1 MEKITIDQVSTR
13 IASGTLAF
21 LLFFQS
27 VYPVNAGVVA
37 FQAPRTQITYSPV
50 VKEINNTLSTPEFPG
65 EGQGGPDQP
74 EVQSFTPIGTTDMVD
89 PFTGDF
95 SYNIPLMDVDGYPI
109 NMAYSGGV
117 TMDQESSWIGLGWN
131 LNPGVVNRSMR
142 GLPDDFN
149 GQDSVKKNMN
159 LKEHVNLMTN
169 LGSYYPEI
177 FGFSSN
183 QAQDL
188 LGYVSLSYDSYKGL
202 MASIVGLGA
211 QGRIPKKPDSKFF
224 IDLGFYDGQLSVNPT
239 CVLGSKSTMSGGL
252 NFNTSE
258 GLKVSQI
265 SASRNFSHK
274 SNSNVANYFSRFSST
289 FNIPQGMQVTPSI
302 SMPRNSYSGK
312 IKFPISGNT
321 FLGMSNFKK
330 IDLDFNI
337 DWLKDKH
344 ISVPAYGYLNLNL
357 AQDNDSAMIDF
368 YRENDGAYTKRTPCL
383 PIATL
388 TYDIFS
394 VSGQGISGSYR
405 PLRNE
410 VGTVFDRKTNEIGI
424 KTNVDFEFAMGNVSE
439 NGADMKVNSSI
450 VTSGIWNDRFN
461 DAADKLK
468 FEEKNVQFVEA
479 NESSMIKDYQHFLD
493 IGAGLPV
500 HFTLQSA
507 RKISDTLITNQG
519 ARIAPI
525 DFKREISNNRNQL
538 VSTLT
543 NVEIKSG
550 MGIQEL
556 NQSAYALNH
565 PEVDH
570 HIGQFTVLNTEGARY
585 VYGIAAYNT
594 IQKDVSFNVGQN
606 ALSVATHP
614 HCNNGFVQYVAG
626 ADNSVDNKK
635 GIDHFFSEEIK
646 PAYSHSF
653 LLTSVLN
660 ADYVDADQIQGPS
673 KGDLGSYL
681 IFDYKKVDE
690 YKWRNP
696 EGYHQANYTE
706 GFQSDIM
713 DDKGHYTYG
722 EKELWYVNEVKSKNH
737 VAVFYTSDRKDAASV
752 NDENGGINLTGAK
765 MQQLDSISLFTSP
778 DYEANGANATS
789 LKTVHFKYSYQL
801 CGNYKNQVNPGDGKL
816 TLDAVYF
823 TFQDSR
829 KGKHSK
835 YVFHYGEKFVN
846 GQVVQ
851 VINPDY
857 QMKNVDRWNNYKPSG
872 TCSGDVITDPLRSI
886 DYPYTSLNYAD
897 AQNSAIAWNLTS
909 IELPSGATIQ
919 IDYESDAYAYVQHKR
934 ANNMLRIIAAE
945 NCSHIGINPLIE
957 TSGAVSIS
965 QPTKPN
971 GYLYLE
977 LMPDPNNSGLFIED
991 VTQYLEPGQMVY
1003 YKALVNFNLFSVNQN
1018 VTNGV
1023 DNYDFVPGYAML
1035 SKDMSD
1041 FVIVT
1046 LPNGQ
1051 KALRVKFESQSINDI
1066 QLPLYNPISVSAVQ
1080 FARLNLSQCIF
1091 PSNSQLTNQTGFVNI
1106 IQNTIASALSMSQYL
1121 SSPNMYYYNL
1131 GMGKKIVLNKS
1142 WVRLQN
1148 PNKNK
1153 FGGGHRVRQIRIYDA
1168 WNVMTS
1174 NQMPEYYYGQTYE
1187 YNQEDGSSSGVAS
1200 YEPAMG
1206 SDENPFKTPISND
1219 MKNFL
1224 APDIR
1229 NYQETPFGEQFFPA
1243 PIVGYSKVVV
1253 KNIRR
1258 DDVKKSATGMVVHEF
1273 YTAKDFP
1280 TIVERTDKDRKP
1292 GYIPISAYF
1301 FNYYLSRELAT
1312 QGFVVETNDM
1322 HGKQKNQSVYQENNS
1337 TPISTVEYYYQME
1350 SLSMLDAQPGVNE
1363 PNAIS
1368 YHLINK
1374 VPVIYSNG
1382 NNGESMKGI
1391 VYEAVADSR
1400 KFNTKDITAEVQ
1412 ANLTM
1417 CSPPSIIVPTIFP
1430 SVKYSESNF
1439 RSHTFVKVIE
1449 RFGVLKETIATDL
1462 GSKVSTKDLAYDAE
1476 TGSVLLTQT
1485 KTDFNDDVYSFT
1497 FPAHWYYTGMGMA
1510 CINIGV
1516 EDSSMNFINGGC
1528 GINIGDNKFISGDEV
1543 SIYDS
1548 INMSYVKGWVVD
1560 ACATGIQVKLFDGTP
1575 LSGANLRLKVLRSGR
1590 RNLQNTPIGTVV
1602 LRANPLENIH
1612 ENIFTKVLQASAV
1625 EYSDDWKTFCECFLD
1640 STNNSITG
1648 NPYVLGNKG
1657 IWRPKASY
1665 VHLSGRSQTK
1675 ENNNTNIRE
1684 DGMFTS
1690 FNPFYRY
1697 QNNWM
1702 IDRQNWTYTSSVVD
1716 FSPFGQALETI
1727 DALKRYSSSV
1737 YGYNQ
1742 TLPVAVAANSRYRQ
1756 LGFDGFE
1763 DYAFQNCSDNHFRL
1777 GNSSLVYNE
1786 AHSGHYSVKV
1796 SQNDPIELS
1805 VVLNNTCEE
1814 KECDIETQILTS
1826 SNGEGSAVYE
1836 ITPVGSNAPFTLNY
1850 EIIAGAPIVG
1860 LTSSGLGLSIQKTTN
1875 GSDQIKI
1882 IITDQKGCQKI
1893 INL

>member
-37 FQAPRTQITYSPV
+37 FQAPPTQITYSPV
-50 VKEINNTLSTPEFPG
+50 DKEINNTLSTPEFPG

-109 NMAYSGGV
+109 NMAYSAGV

-159 LKEHVNLMTN
+159 LKENIHITPNLSN
-169 LGSYYPEI
+169 YYEI
-177 FGFSSN
+177 FGLSTN
-183 QAQDL
+183 QNL
-188 LGYVSLSYDSYKGL
+188 LDHVSLSYDNYKGL
-202 MASIVGLGA
+202 MASIVGVGFKS
-211 QGRIPKKPDSKFF
+211 RIPKKEDSKFF
-224 IDLGFYDGQLSVNPT
+224 IDLGFCDGQLSVNPT
-239 CVLGSKSTMSGGL
+239 CVFGSKSTLSGGL

-258 GLKVSQI
+258 GLKISQI

-289 FNIPQGMQVTPSI
+289 FNFPQGMQVTPSI
-302 SMPRNSYSGK
+302 SMPRNSYSGNFK
-312 IKFPISGNT
+312 MTFSGLMNSGNDK
-321 FLGMSNFKK
+321 FKNFD
-330 IDLDFNI
+330 IDFSVN
-337 DWLKDKH
+337 WLKEKQ

-383 PIATL
+383 PIAAL

-394 VSGQGISGSYR
+394 VSGQGVSGSYR

-410 VGTVFDRKTNEIGI
+410 VGTVFDRKVNELGI
-424 KTNVDFEFAMGNVSE
+424 KTDIGLEFGLGNLSE
-439 NGADMKVNSSI
+439 IGTDLNVNSSN
-450 VTSGIWNDRFN
+450 VSSGIWKDRFN
-461 DAADKLK
+461 GVANKLK
-468 FEEKNVQFVEA
+468 FQENNVQFVEA

-519 ARIAPI
+519 ARIAPN

-606 ALSVATHP
+606 ALSGANHP
-614 HCNNGFVQYVAG
+614 HCNNGFVQYAAG
-626 ADNSVDNKK
+626 VDNSVDNKK

-706 GFQSDIM
+706 GFQSDIL

-737 VAVFYTSDRKDAASV
+737 VAVFYTSDRKDAVSV

-816 TLDAVYF
+816 TLDTVYF

-872 TCSGDVITDPLRSI
+872 TCYGDVITDPLRSI
-886 DYPYTSLNYAD
+886 DYPYSSLNYTD

-909 IELPSGATIQ
+909 IELPSGSTIQ
-919 IDYESDAYAYVQHKR
+919 VDYESDAYAYVQHKR
-934 ANNMLRIIAAE
+934 ANNMLRIIGAE
-945 NCSHIGINPLIE
+945 DCNSGNNPVIA

-965 QPTKPN
+965 DPLNPN
-971 GYLYLE
+971 RYLYLE
-977 LMPDPNNSGLFIED
+977 LMPDPNHAGSFIED
-991 VTQYLEPGQMVY
+991 VNQYLEPGQLVY
-1003 YKALVNFNLFSVNQN
+1003 YKALVNFNLFAVNQYS
-1018 VTNGV
+1018 TNGI
-1023 DNYDFVPGYAML
+1023 DNYDFVPGYAEL
-1035 SKDMSD
+1035 SENIND

-1051 KALRVKFESQSINDI
+1051 KALRVKFKDQSIYDL
-1066 QLPLYNPISVSAVQ
+1066 QSPQYNPITVSAVQ

-1091 PSNSQLTNQTGFVNI
+1091 PTNSQFSTSSGLFDIVQSTV
-1106 IQNTIASALSMSQYL
+1106 ASALSMPQYL
-1121 SSPNMYYYNL
+1121 TGPNMYYYSI
-1131 GMGKKIVLNKS
+1131 GMGRKIVLNKS

-1168 WNVMTS
+1168 WDVMTN

-1200 YEPAMG
+1200 YEPGMG
-1206 SDENPFKTPISND
+1206 NDENPFKTPIAND
-1219 MKNFL
+1219 IKNFL

-1229 NYQETPFGEQFFPA
+1229 NYQETPFGEQFFPS

-1253 KNIRR
+1253 KNIHR
-1258 DDVKKSATGMVVHEF
+1258 DDVKKSATGKVVHEF

-1280 TIVERTDKDRKP
+1280 TIVERTDKNRKP

-1301 FNYYLSRELAT
+1301 FNFVLTRELAT

-1322 HGKQKNQSVYQENNS
+1322 HGKQKKQSVYQENNS
-1337 TPISTVEYYYQME
+1337 TPISTVEYHYQTE
-1350 SLSMLDAQPGVNE
+1350 SLSMVDAQPGVNE

-1382 NNGESMKGI
+1382 SNGESMKGI
-1391 VYEAVADSR
+1391 VYEAVADAR
-1400 KFNTKDITAEVQ
+1400 KFNSRNISAGGQ
-1412 ANLTM
+1412 FNINFL
-1417 CSPPSIIVPTIFP
+1417 SPPIIVPTVFP
-1430 SVKYSESNF
+1430 SVTYSESNF

-1510 CINIGV
+1510 CINTGV
-1516 EDSSMNFINGGC
+1516 EDSNMNFINGAC
-1528 GINIGDNKFISGDEV
+1528 GINFGDNKFISGDEV

-1560 ACATGIQVKLFDGTP
+1560 ACATGIHVKLVDGTP

-1602 LRANPLENIH
+1602 LRENPLENIH

-1777 GNSSLVYNE
+1777 GNSALVYNE

-1826 SNGEGSAVYE
+1826 STGEGSAVYE

>member
-27 VYPVNAGVVA
+27 VYPVNAGVVHLIS
-37 FQAPRTQITYSPV
+37 PRTLITYSPV
-50 VKEINNTLSTPEFPG
+50 DKEINNSLSIPEFPG

-109 NMAYSGGV
+109 NMAYSAGV

-149 GQDSVKKNMN
+149 GLDSVKKNMN
-159 LKEHVNLMTN
+159 LKEHVNISTN
-169 LGSYYPEI
+169 LGSYHPEI
-177 FGFSSN
+177 FGFSGN
-183 QAQDL
+183 QAENL
-188 LGYVSLSYDSYKGL
+188 LGHVTLNYDSYKGL
-202 MASIVGLGA
+202 MSSIVGFGLMGK
-211 QGRIPKKPDSKFF
+211 IPNKKDAKFY
-224 IDLGFYDGQLSVNPT
+224 IELGFVDGQLSLTPG
-239 CVLGSKSTMSGGL
+239 CVFNSKSTLSGGI
-252 NFNTSE
+252 NFNMSE
-258 GLKVSQI
+258 GI
-265 SASRNFSHK
+265 SLSNISNKRNSFNAKKSMIANGFST
-274 SNSNVANYFSRFSST
+274 FTST
-289 FNIPQGMQVTPSI
+289 FNFPQGIQVTPTI
-302 SMPRNSYSGK
+302 SMPRNSFSGS
-312 IKFPISGNT
+312 IKLPVMGNT
-321 FLGMSNFKK
+321 FLGSTILKK
-330 IDLDFNI
+330 IDVDFNI

-344 ISVPAYGYLNLNL
+344 VSVPAFGYLHLNL
-357 AQDNDSAMIDF
+357 AQENDSAMIDF

-383 PIATL
+383 PIAAL

-394 VSGQGISGSYR
+394 VSGQGVSGSYR

-424 KTNVDFEFAMGNVSE
+424 KTNVDYEFAIGNVSE
-439 NGADMKVNSSI
+439 QGADMKVNSS
-450 VTSGIWNDRFN
+450 VVNSGIWNDHFN
-461 DAADKLK
+461 GPMDKLK
-468 FEEKNVQFVEA
+468 FEESNIQFVEA

-493 IGAGLPV
+493 IGGGLPV
-500 HFTLQSA
+500 HFTIQSA

-519 ARIAPI
+519 SRIAPNN
-525 DFKREISNNRNQL
+525 FKREISNNRNQL

-543 NVEIKSG
+543 NAEIKNG
-550 MGIQEL
+550 LGIQEL
-556 NQSAYALNH
+556 NPTAYAWNH
-565 PEVDH
+565 AEVDH
-570 HIGQFTVLNTEGARY
+570 HIGQLTVLNTEGGRY

-594 IQKDVSFNVGQN
+594 IQKDVSFNVGQF
-606 ALSVATHP
+606 ALSVANYP
-614 HCNNGFVQYVAG
+614 HCNDGFVEYQAG
-626 ADNSVDNKK
+626 LDNSDKNKQ

-660 ADYVDADQIQGPS
+660 SDYVDADQIQGPS

-681 IFDYKKVDE
+681 IFEYKKMDN

-696 EGYHQANYTE
+696 EGVNQANYTE
-706 GFQSDIM
+706 GFQSDKL

-722 EKELWYVNEVKSKNH
+722 EKELWYVKEVKSKNH
-737 VAVFYTSDRKDAASV
+737 VAVFYTSNRHDASSV
-752 NDENGGINLTGAK
+752 YDENGGVNLNGTK
-765 MQQLDSISLFTSP
+765 MQRLDSIKLFTLP
-778 DYEANGANATS
+778 DYEINGSNATS
-789 LKTVHFKYSYQL
+789 LKTVHFEYSYHL
-801 CGNYKNQVNPGDGKL
+801 CPNYKNQDISGDGKL
-816 TLDAVYF
+816 TLESVYF
-823 TFQDSR
+823 TFQDSK

-835 YVFHYGEKFVN
+835 YVFQYGEKFVN
-846 GQVVQ
+846 GQVVT
-851 VINPDY
+851 VVNPDY
-857 QMKNVDRWNNYKPSG
+857 NMKNIDRWNNYKPSG
-872 TCSGDVITDPLRSI
+872 LCYGDIISDPLRSI
-886 DYPYTSLNYAD
+886 DYPYTSLNYED

-909 IELPSGATIQ
+909 IQLPSGATIQ
-919 IDYESDAYAYVQHKR
+919 VDYESDAYAYVQHKR

-945 NCSHIGINPLIE
+945 DCNSGSNPVIA

-965 QPTKPN
+965 DPSNPN
-971 GYLYLE
+971 RYLYVE
-977 LMPDPNNSGLFIED
+977 LMPDPNHSGFFIED

-1003 YKALVNFNLFSVNQN
+1003 YKALVNFNLFGVNQYS
-1018 VTNGV
+1018 TNGI
-1023 DNYDFVPGYAML
+1023 DNYDFVPGYAEL
-1035 SKDMSD
+1035 SENIND

-1046 LPNGQ
+1046 LPTGQ
-1051 KALRVKFESQSINDI
+1051 KALRIKFKDQSIYDL
-1066 QLPLYNPISVSAVQ
+1066 QSPQYNPITVSSVQ

-1091 PSNSQLTNQTGFVNI
+1091 PTNSQFSTSSGLFDIVESTV
-1106 IQNTIASALSMSQYL
+1106 ASALSMPQYL
-1121 SSPNMYYYNL
+1121 TGPNMYYYSA
-1131 GMGKKIVLNKS
+1131 GMGRKIVLNKS

-1153 FGGGHRVRQIRIYDA
+1153 FGGGHRVKQIRIYDA
-1168 WNVMTS
+1168 WDVMTN
-1174 NQMPEYYYGQTYE
+1174 NQMSEFYYGQTYE
-1187 YNQEDGSSSGVAS
+1187 YLQEDSTSSGVAS
-1200 YEPAMG
+1200 YEPSIG
-1206 SDENPFKTPISND
+1206 SDENPFKTAIANNV
-1219 MKNFL
+1219 KNYL

-1243 PIVGYSKVVV
+1243 PIVGYSNVTV
-1253 KNIRR
+1253 KNIQR
-1258 DDVKKSATGMVVHEF
+1258 DQVTKSATGKVVHQF

-1280 TIVERTDKDRKP
+1280 TIVDRTNKERKH

-1301 FNYYLSRELAT
+1301 FNFSLTRELAS

-1322 HGKQKNQSVYQENNS
+1322 HGKQKKQSVYQENNS
-1337 TPISTVEYYYQME
+1337 TPISSVEYHYQTE
-1350 SLSMLDAQPGVNE
+1350 MLNMVDAEPGVNE
-1363 PNAIS
+1363 PNVIS
-1368 YHLINK
+1368 YHLVNK
-1374 VPVIYSNG
+1374 VPVIFSNG

-1400 KFNTKDITAEVQ
+1400 KFNTKNITAEVQ

-1417 CSPPSIIVPTIFP
+1417 CSPPSIIVPSIFP
-1430 SVKYSESNF
+1430 SVTYNESNF
-1439 RSHTFVKVIE
+1439 RSHVFVKVIE

-1497 FPAHWYYTGMGMA
+1497 FPAHWYYKGMGMA
-1510 CINIGV
+1510 CFNTGIEQNNL
-1516 EDSSMNFINGGC
+1516 NFINGGC
-1528 GINIGDNKFISGDEV
+1528 AISYGNNQFISGDEV
-1543 SIYDS
+1543 SIYDP
-1548 INMSYVKGWVVD
+1548 NNLTYVKGWVVD
-1560 ACATGIQVKLFDGTP
+1560 ACATGIQVKLVDGTP
-1575 LSGANLRLKVLRSGR
+1575 LSGANLSLKVLRSGR
-1590 RNLQNTPIGTVV
+1590 RNLQNTPIGTLV

-1640 STNNSITG
+1640 SNNNSITG

-1675 ENNNTNIRE
+1675 VNNNTNIRE

-1777 GNSSLVYNE
+1777 GNSALVYNE

-1826 SNGEGSAVYE
+1826 STGEGSAVYE

>member
-37 FQAPRTQITYSPV
+37 FQAPITHFTNSPV
-50 VKEINNTLSTPEFPG
+50 DKERNNTLSTPEFPG

-109 NMAYSGGV
+109 NMAYSAGV

-159 LKEHVNLMTN
+159 LKEHVNVTPNISGYHELFGLNTDDIPN
-169 LGSYYPEI
+169 FLGHVAL
-177 FGFSSN
+177 N
-183 QAQDL
+183 
-188 LGYVSLSYDSYKGL
+188 YDNYKGL
-202 MASIVGLGA
+202 MASIVGIGKEGKIPLG
-211 QGRIPKKPDSKFF
+211 KDDKFF
-224 IDLGFYDGQLSVNPT
+224 IDWGFIDGQLSVKPS
-239 CVLGSKSTMSGGL
+239 CAFGSKSTLSGGI

-258 GLKVSQI
+258 GIKLRGIGS
-265 SASRNFSHK
+265 SRNFGNK
-274 SNSNVANYFSRFSST
+274 INSNKANDYSRFSST
-289 FNIPQGMQVTPSI
+289 FNFPQGMQVNPSLT
-302 SMPRNSYSGK
+302 MPRNSFSGS
-312 IKFPISGNT
+312 FNSSISGYTNT
-321 FLGMSNFKK
+321 GAIQTKK
-330 IDLDFNI
+330 VSVSFNI
-337 DWLKDKH
+337 DWLKEKQ
-344 ISVPAYGYLNLNL
+344 ISVPAYGYLNLHKS
-357 AQDNDSAMIDF
+357 QDNDSAMTDF

-394 VSGQGISGSYR
+394 VSGQGVSGSYR

-410 VGTVFDRKTNEIGI
+410 VGTVFDRKTNEKGISTNIGL
-424 KTNVDFEFAMGNVSE
+424 EFGLGSLSE
-439 NGADMKVNSSI
+439 IGTDLNVNSSN
-450 VTSGIWNDRFN
+450 VSSGIWNDRFN
-461 DAADKLK
+461 GATDKLK
-468 FEEKNVQFVEA
+468 FQESNVQFVEA

-493 IGAGLPV
+493 IGADLPV
-500 HFTLQSA
+500 HFKIQSA
-507 RKISDTLITNQG
+507 RKITDELVTNQG
-519 ARIAPI
+519 VLLAP
-525 DFKREISNNRNQL
+525 DNFKRETSNNRNQL
-538 VSTLT
+538 VSTLS
-543 NVEIKSG
+543 NAEIKSG
-550 MGIQEL
+550 LGIQEL
-556 NQSAYALNH
+556 NQSAYAWNH

-570 HIGQFTVLNTEGARY
+570 HIGQFSVLNTDGGRY

-606 ALSVATHP
+606 ALTATNFP
-614 HCNNGFVQYVAG
+614 HCNDGFVQYNPG
-626 ADNSVDNKK
+626 ADNSIDNQQ

-681 IFDYKKVDE
+681 IFDYKKIDK

-696 EGYHQANYTE
+696 EAENKANYTE
-706 GFQSDIM
+706 GFQSDIL

-737 VAVFYTSDRKDAASV
+737 VAVFYTSDRKDAVSV
-752 NDENGGINLTGAK
+752 TDENGGIDSNGAK
-765 MQQLDSISLFTSP
+765 MQQLDSIALFTTP

-789 LKTVHFKYSYQL
+789 LKTVHFIYSYEL

-816 TLDAVYF
+816 TLDTVYF

-835 YVFHYGEKFVN
+835 YVFHYGEKFLN

-851 VINPDY
+851 EINPDY
-857 QMKNVDRWNNYKPSG
+857 QMKDIDRWNNYKPSG
-872 TCSGDVITDPLRSI
+872 SCYGDVIADPLRSM

-897 AQNSAIAWNLTS
+897 AQISAIAWNLTS
-909 IELPSGATIQ
+909 IQLPSGATIQ
-919 IDYESDAYAYVQHKR
+919 VDYESDAYAYVQHKR

-945 NCSHIGINPLIE
+945 NCSHIGVNPLIE

-965 QPTKPN
+965 QPIKPN

-977 LMPDPNNSGLFIED
+977 LMPDPTNTSLFIED
-991 VTQYLEPGQMVY
+991 VTQYLEPGQLVY
-1003 YKALVNFNLFSVNQN
+1003 YKALVNFNLFSVNQYS
-1018 VTNGV
+1018 TNGI
-1023 DNYDFVPGYAML
+1023 DNYDFVPGYAKL
-1035 SKDMSD
+1035 SKDMND
-1041 FVIVT
+1041 FAIVT

-1091 PSNSQLTNQTGFVNI
+1091 PTNSQFSSQSGI
-1106 IQNTIASALSMSQYL
+1106 IDIVQSTVASALSMPQYL
-1121 SSPNMYYYNL
+1121 TSPNMYYYNL

-1153 FGGGHRVRQIRIYDA
+1153 FGGGHRVKQIRIYDA
-1168 WNVMTS
+1168 WDVMTN

-1187 YNQEDGSSSGVAS
+1187 YTQEDGSSSGVAS
-1200 YEPAMG
+1200 YEPAIG
-1206 SDENPFKTPISND
+1206 SDENPFKTPISNNV
-1219 MKNFL
+1219 KNFL

-1253 KNIRR
+1253 KNIQREL
-1258 DDVKKSATGMVVHEF
+1258 VTKSATGKVVHEF

-1280 TIVERTDKDRKP
+1280 TIVQRTDKDRKP
-1292 GYIPISAYF
+1292 GYLPIYSYF
-1301 FNYYLSRELAT
+1301 LNYYLTKELAT

-1322 HGKQKNQSVYQENNS
+1322 HGKQKKQSVYQENNS
-1337 TPISTVEYYYQME
+1337 TPISTVEYHYQSE
-1350 SLSMLDAQPGVNE
+1350 PLSMADANPGVNE

-1368 YHLINK
+1368 RHLINK
-1374 VPVIYSNG
+1374 VPVIFANG

-1391 VYEAVADSR
+1391 VYEAVADAR
-1400 KFNTKDITAEVQ
+1400 KFNSRNISAGGEF
-1412 ANLTM
+1412 NINFL
-1417 CSPPSIIVPTIFP
+1417 SPPVIVPTVFP
-1430 SVKYSESNF
+1430 SVTYTESNF

-1485 KTDFNDDVYSFT
+1485 KTNFNDDVYSFT
-1497 FPAHWYYTGMGMA
+1497 FPAHWYYKGMGMA
-1510 CINIGV
+1510 CLNTGIEV
-1516 EDSSMNFINGGC
+1516 KHLNFINGGC
-1528 GINIGDNKFISGDEV
+1528 GINNGNSMFVSGDEV
-1543 SIYDS
+1543 SIYDP
-1548 INMSYVKGWVVD
+1548 INLSHVKGWVVD
-1560 ACATGIQVKLFDGTP
+1560 ACATGIQVILFDGTP

-1640 STNNSITG
+1640 TTNNSVTG

-1690 FNPFYRY
+1690 FNPFYKY

-1777 GNSSLVYNE
+1777 GNSALVYNE

-1796 SQNDPIELS
+1796 SQNEPIELS

-1826 SNGEGSAVYE
+1826 STGEGSAVYE
-1836 ITPVGSNAPFTLNY
+1836 IIPVGSNAPFTLNY
-1850 EIIAGAPIVG
+1850 EIIAGTPIVE

-1882 IITDQKGCQKI
+1882 IITDEKGCQKI

>member
-37 FQAPRTQITYSPV
+37 FQAPQTQITYSPV
-50 VKEINNTLSTPEFPG
+50 DKEINNTLSTPEFPG

-109 NMAYSGGV
+109 NMAYSAGV

-159 LKEHVNLMTN
+159 LKEHVNVTTSFN
-169 LGSYYPEI
+169 QENEI
-177 FGFSSN
+177 FGYNLNTPGENLVNHLALNFDN
-183 QAQDL
+183 
-188 LGYVSLSYDSYKGL
+188 YKGL
-202 MASIVGLGA
+202 MVSIVGIGLNGK
-211 QGRIPKKPDSKFF
+211 IPKDKDAKFSIELGF
-224 IDLGFYDGQLSVNPT
+224 IDGKLSVKPS
-239 CVLGSKSTMSGGL
+239 CVFGSKSTLSGGL

-258 GLKVSQI
+258 GIKFSAI

-274 SNSNVANYFSRFSST
+274 RTSNLANYFSRFNST
-289 FNIPQGMQVTPSI
+289 FNFPQGMQVTPSLT
-302 SMPRNSYSGK
+302 MPRNSFSGS
-312 IKFPISGNT
+312 FQSSISGVTNYGLT
-321 FLGMSNFKK
+321 QSKK
-330 IDLDFNI
+330 VSVSFSI
-337 DWLKDKH
+337 DWLKEKQ

-383 PIATL
+383 PIAAL

-394 VSGQGISGSYR
+394 VSGQGVSGSYR

-410 VGTVFDRKTNEIGI
+410 VGTVFDRKTNEIGVN
-424 KTNVDFEFAMGNVSE
+424 TNYGSEFAIGNISEQGIDINVSSSL
-439 NGADMKVNSSI
+439 VN
-450 VTSGIWNDRFN
+450 SGIWNDHLN
-461 DAADKLK
+461 EAADKLK
-468 FEEKNVQFVEA
+468 FQEKNVQFVEA

-500 HFTLQSA
+500 HFTVKSA

-519 ARIAPI
+519 ARIVPN

-556 NQSAYALNH
+556 NQSAYAWNH

-606 ALSVATHP
+606 ALSSANHP
-614 HCNNGFVQYVAG
+614 HCNNGFVQYAAG

-653 LLTSVLN
+653 LLSSVLN

-681 IFDYKKVDE
+681 IFDYKKVDK

-696 EGYHQANYTE
+696 EGYQQANYTE
-706 GFQSDIM
+706 GFQSDIL

-816 TLDAVYF
+816 TLDTVYF

-872 TCSGDVITDPLRSI
+872 TCYGDVITDPLRSI
-886 DYPYTSLNYAD
+886 DYPYSNLNYTD

-909 IELPSGATIQ
+909 IELPSGSTIQ
-919 IDYESDAYAYVQHKR
+919 VDYESDTYAYVQHKR
-934 ANNMLRIIAAE
+934 ANNMLRIIGAE
-945 NCSHIGINPLIE
+945 DCSSGNNPVIA

-965 QPTKPN
+965 HPSNPN
-971 GYLYLE
+971 RYLYVE
-977 LMPDPNNSGLFIED
+977 LMPDPNHAGSFIED
-991 VTQYLEPGQMVY
+991 VSQYLEPGQLVY
-1003 YKALVNFNLFSVNQN
+1003 YKALVNFNLFAVNQYS
-1018 VTNGV
+1018 TNGI
-1023 DNYDFVPGYAML
+1023 DNYDFVPGYAEL
-1035 SKDMSD
+1035 SENIND

-1051 KALRVKFESQSINDI
+1051 KALRVKFKDQSIFDL
-1066 QLPLYNPISVSAVQ
+1066 QSPQYNPIAVSAVQ

-1091 PSNSQLTNQTGFVNI
+1091 PTNSQFSTSSGLIDIVQSTV
-1106 IQNTIASALSMSQYL
+1106 ASALSIPQYL
-1121 SSPNMYYYNL
+1121 TGPNMYYYSM
-1131 GMGKKIVLNKS
+1131 GMGRKIVLNKS

-1168 WNVMTS
+1168 WDVMTN

-1187 YNQEDGSSSGVAS
+1187 YKQEDGSSSGVAS

-1219 MKNFL
+1219 IKNFL

-1253 KNIRR
+1253 KNIHR
-1258 DDVKKSATGMVVHEF
+1258 DDVKKSATGKVVHEF
-1273 YTAKDFP
+1273 YTAKEFP
-1280 TIVERTDKDRKP
+1280 TIVERTNKDRKS
-1292 GYIPISAYF
+1292 GYLPISAYF
-1301 FNYYLSRELAT
+1301 FNYFLSSELAS

-1322 HGKQKNQSVYQENNS
+1322 HGKQKKQSVYQENNS
-1337 TPISTVEYYYQME
+1337 TPISTVEYHYQSE
-1350 SLSMLDAQPGVNE
+1350 PLSMVDANPGVNE

-1368 YHLINK
+1368 RHLINK
-1374 VPVIYSNG
+1374 VPVIFANG

-1391 VYEAVADSR
+1391 VYEAVADAR
-1400 KFNTKDITAEVQ
+1400 KFNSRNISAGVEF
-1412 ANLTM
+1412 NLTVLN
-1417 CSPPSIIVPTIFP
+1417 PPTIIVPSIFP
-1430 SVKYSESNF
+1430 TVTYIESNF
-1439 RSHTFVKVIE
+1439 RSHAFVKVIE

-1510 CINIGV
+1510 CFNTGI
-1516 EDSSMNFINGGC
+1516 ELKHLNFINGGC
-1528 GINIGDNKFISGDEV
+1528 GMNNGNSLFVSGDEV
-1543 SIYDS
+1543 SIYDPS
-1548 INMSYVKGWVVD
+1548 NLSYVKGWVVD

-1690 FNPFYRY
+1690 FNPFYTY
-1697 QNNWM
+1697 ENNWL

-1727 DALKRYSSSV
+1727 DALNRYSSSV

-1777 GNSSLVYNE
+1777 GNTALAYNE

-1796 SQNDPIELS
+1796 SQNDPVELS
-1805 VVLNNTCEE
+1805 VVLNNDCEE

-1826 SNGEGSAVYE
+1826 TSNEGQSLYE
-1836 ITPVGSNAPFTLNY
+1836 ITPVGVNAPFTLNY
-1850 EIIAGAPIVG
+1850 DILAGAPIVG
-1860 LTSSGLGLSIQKTTN
+1860 LTSSGLGLSIIKTSN
-1875 GSDQIKI
+1875 GTDQIKI
-1882 IITDQKGCQKI
+1882 IITDVKGCQKI